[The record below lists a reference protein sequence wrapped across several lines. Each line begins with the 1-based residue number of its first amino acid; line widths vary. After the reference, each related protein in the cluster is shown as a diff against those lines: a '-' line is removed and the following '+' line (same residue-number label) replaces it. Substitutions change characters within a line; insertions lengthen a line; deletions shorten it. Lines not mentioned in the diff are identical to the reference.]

1 MLKIKCP
8 FCGVRDESEFSCGGE
23 AHIVRPTTDLKLTDK
38 IFSEY
43 LFMKYNPK
51 GVFLER
57 WCHTSGCRRWFN
69 LARDTVSHEIIEIYP
84 MGLLPKTVKGKKA
97 YQSNWRR
104 KSKSEAVSKPA
115 KRTEK

>member
-23 AHIVRPTTDLKLTDK
+23 AHIVRPTTDLKLTD
-38 IFSEY
+38 
-43 LFMKYNPK
+43 
-51 GVFLER
+51 
-57 WCHTSGCRRWFN
+57 N

-84 MGLLPKTVKGKKA
+84 MGVFPKTVKGKKA
-97 YQSNWRR
+97 YQANWRR

-115 KRTEK
+115 KRTKK

>member
-8 FCGVRDESEFSCGGE
+8 FCGVRDESEFNCGGE
-23 AHIVRPTTDLKLTDK
+23 AHIVRPTTDFKLTDK

-97 YQSNWRR
+97 YHMSDGIFAISCRN
-104 KSKSEAVSKPA
+104 S
-115 KRTEK
+115 

>member
-1 MLKIKCP
+1 MLNIKCP
-8 FCGVRDESEFSCGGE
+8 NCGYRDESEFTCGGE
-23 AHIVRPTTDLKLTDK
+23 AHIIRPGYEISLSDK
-38 IFSEY
+38 EWSEY
-43 LFMKYNPK
+43 LFMRHNPK
-51 GVFLER
+51 GNFTER

-69 LARDTVSHEIIEIYP
+69 LARNTVSHEIIEIYP

-115 KRTEK
+115 KRTKK